1 MVASTTSGVLF
12 VHSAPRALAPHIEWA
27 VGSAVGAPVSLE
39 WTNQP
44 VLDGTLR
51 AEYTWHGDAGTAA
64 LLASG
69 LRGWEHLRFEVTE
82 EPSPGADGM
91 RYMHTPD
98 LGVFAAVVDAVGNIV
113 VPEDRVR
120 YAVEVADGDAQEIG
134 RELRLAL
141 GQAWDDELEPFRHA
155 GDDARIVWLHR
166 VG

>member
-1 MVASTTSGVLF
+1 
-12 VHSAPRALAPHIEWA
+12 
-27 VGSAVGAPVSLE
+27 
-39 WTNQP
+39 
-44 VLDGTLR
+44 
-51 AEYTWHGDAGTAA
+51 
-64 LLASG
+64 
-69 LRGWEHLRFEVTE
+69 
-82 EPSPGADGM
+82 M

-141 GQAWDDELEPFRHA
+141 GQAWDDALEPFRHA